1 MLFIHYLL
9 FIPPAFL
16 FGYYLRR
23 KLRQL
28 VPDPKSKWSN
38 LFYYFLIFSIFIV
51 SIITLS
57 YFAVYFFYVVFF
69 YLLFD
74 LVFFLFHR
82 QKESKLYTFISKVY
96 ARGITVFIL
105 ALFVTL
111 YGLYMANH
119 PVIHHYRYDISKL
132 DEPLSIA
139 MLSDLHLGTG
149 TNEYTIDEI
158 VERVEKEQV
167 DVLVLVGDIFDEMTP
182 ESLKEYAYSSFGHV
196 ITTYGVYY
204 VEGNHDLLDEEVKS
218 AWEKGGVQVLMDE
231 SRLIGDKFYLVGRKD
246 DSRDDRLSLK
256 ELLSGV
262 RSNYP
267 IIVLDHQPQ
276 DEDQAYQLGVDLQL
290 SGHTHGGQ
298 LFPGSFFVKHGAKT
312 KDNYHLVISNGY
324 GTWGIPIRTAG
335 KSELVVVTLY

>member
-1 MLFIHYLL
+1 MLLIHYLL

-38 LFYYFLIFSIFIV
+38 LCYYFLIFTIFIL
-51 SIITLS
+51 SIVTLS
-57 YFAVYFFYVVFF
+57 YFAVYFFYVIFF

-74 LVFFLFHR
+74 LIFFLFHR
-82 QKESKLYTFISKVY
+82 NKSSKIYSFISKVY

-105 ALFVTL
+105 ALVITL

-119 PVIHHYRYDISKL
+119 PIIHHYQYDISKL
-132 DEPLSIA
+132 DDNLSIA

-158 VERVEKEQV
+158 IERVEEEQV

-182 ESLKEYAYSSFGHV
+182 EYLKEYAYASFGHV
-196 ITTYGVYY
+196 VTTYGVYY
-204 VEGNHDLLDEEVKS
+204 VEGNHDLLDDVNRS
-218 AWEKGGVQVLMDE
+218 SWEKQGVQVLMDE

-246 DSRDDRLSLK
+246 HSRGNRLSLK
-256 ELLSGV
+256 ELLTGL
-262 RSNYP
+262 NLDYP
-267 IIVLDHQPQ
+267 LILLDHQPQ
-276 DEDQAYQLGVDLQL
+276 DENQAYQLGVDLQL

-298 LFPGSFFVKHGAKT
+298 LLPGNFFVKHGTKT
-312 KDNYHLVISNGY
+312 KGSYHLVISNGY

-335 KSELVVVTLY
+335 KSELVIVNLY

>member
-38 LFYYFLIFSIFIV
+38 LFYYLIIFSIFII
-51 SIITLS
+51 SILTLS
-57 YFAVYFFYVVFF
+57 YFAVFFFYVIFF
-69 YLLFD
+69 YILFD
-74 LVFFLFHR
+74 LIFFLFHR
-82 QKESKLYTFISKVY
+82 QKNSKIYKVISKLY
-96 ARGITVFIL
+96 ARGITVFVL
-105 ALFVTL
+105 ALLVTC

-119 PVIHHYRYDISKL
+119 PVVHHYRYDISKI

-139 MLSDLHLGTG
+139 MISDLHLGTG
-149 TNEYTIDEI
+149 TTEYTVDEI
-158 VERVEKEQV
+158 IETVEKENV
-167 DVLVLVGDIFDEMTP
+167 DLLVLVGDIFDEMTSD
-182 ESLKEYAYSSFGHV
+182 SLKEYAYSQFGKVAVSH
-196 ITTYGVYY
+196 GVYY
-204 VEGNHDLLDEEVKS
+204 VEGNHDRLTEES
-218 AWEKGGVQVLMDE
+218 RTSWEKGNVQVLADDVTLVDN
-231 SRLIGDKFYLVGRKD
+231 SFYLVGRKD
-246 DSRDDRLSLK
+246 YS
-256 ELLSGV
+256 
-262 RSNYP
+262 RSNRLPLATLLKDMDSSYP
-267 IIVLDHQPQ
+267 IILLDHQPQ
-276 DEDQAYQLGVDLQL
+276 DENQAYQLGVDLQL

-298 LFPGSFFVKHGAKT
+298 LFPGSFFVKHGAQT